1 MDVTIG
7 QFPDY
12 NRLRPNMKIASPVG
26 ALILLLFA
34 AAAGAADLP
43 KLEGKPT
50 PALEAS
56 VWFGPKPPSIASLR
70 GKPVLLFFW
79 AHWCPDCKAEVFV
92 IANLMKKYGPKGLA
106 LIGPTRYYG
115 YAARGEA
122 APPEVEKAYIDV
134 IRREYYTLLARM
146 PVPLSDANF
155 VKYGAEAT
163 PTLVLL
169 DRQGIVSWYHPG
181 TATEEELGAHI
192 EAVLQHP

>member
-1 MDVTIG
+1 MNIVS
-7 QFPDY
+7 
-12 NRLRPNMKIASPVG
+12 RVG
-26 ALILLLFA
+26 ALTAILFA

-43 KLEGKPT
+43 NLEGKPA

-56 VWFGPKPPSIASLR
+56 VWLGPKPPSIASLR

-92 IANLMKKYGPKGLA
+92 IDDLMRKYGSKGLK

-115 YAARGEA
+115 YVARGET
-122 APPEVEKAYIDV
+122 APPDVEKPYIDV
-134 IRREYYTLLARM
+134 IRREYYTLLNKM

-169 DRQGIVSWYHPG
+169 DRQGIVRWYHPG
-181 TATEEELGAHI
+181 AATEQELSTHI
-192 EAVLQHP
+192 DAVLK